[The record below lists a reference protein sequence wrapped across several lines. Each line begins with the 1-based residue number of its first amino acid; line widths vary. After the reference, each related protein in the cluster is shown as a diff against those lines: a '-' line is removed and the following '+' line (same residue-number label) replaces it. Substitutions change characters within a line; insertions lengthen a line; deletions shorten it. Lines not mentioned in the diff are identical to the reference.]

1 MDANPE
7 EASKLSAYKK
17 NKEEQ
22 AMMAI
27 SSGIDLT
34 QGEAYITS
42 ENGIFEPM
50 TSEDKK
56 LIQLILEVLKNEI
69 TPTIVR
75 DPKTG
80 DVGVQINIAGYY
92 DTEGKLKRE
101 PITLLVGSGAI
112 DSSIIQSWNQ
122 DTSWRAAGKVE
133 NYYNANRP
141 ISLTNNAAFT
151 GIDKF
156 KLVPNGG
163 GFNLINSTNNQTI
176 GLVSKEN
183 AVDIVDNLSQWEQTV
198 TAVKA
203 GMAVDENAVKAI
215 QQNVATKLAQL
226 SGSSDHY
233 VVQYYYDELT
243 NNLY

>member
-1 MDANPE
+1 MTPELAELNFVMSSNPE
-7 EASKLSAYKK
+7 AASKYSDQKK
-17 NKEEQ
+17 QLEEQ
-22 AMMAI
+22 AMSAI
-27 SSGIDLT
+27 KAGIDLT
-34 QGEAYITS
+34 QGESYITS

-50 TSEDKK
+50 SSEDRKAYTAYLRSAK
-56 LIQLILEVLKNEI
+56 ENEI

-156 KLVPNGG
+156 KLVPLS
-163 GFNLINSTNNQTI
+163 LIHI
-176 GLVSKEN
+176 
-183 AVDIVDNLSQWEQTV
+183 
-198 TAVKA
+198 
-203 GMAVDENAVKAI
+203 
-215 QQNVATKLAQL
+215 
-226 SGSSDHY
+226 
-233 VVQYYYDELT
+233 
-243 NNLY
+243 